1 MKKKNK
7 KKKKILEFN
16 QKLSKFSGS
25 GEKLVKLPKNFLHL
39 GLCELRRDRIK
50 NWTKVFKYG
59 NKVYTQVGPE
69 SLNMYDKTI
78 LFDILRA
85 FDDIENRELKLRKD
99 NDFLKKVDKKNEKAL
114 TLLDLMEKKGK
125 EDGKEN
131 LGQEIAPYYLFTT
144 IKMNFNEFC
153 RKYVGSSRMRRNN
166 VIKTIKRLL
175 FTKTTCEEKIGN
187 NLKEF
192 ATFHYLVDFS
202 LHNGEASFTVS
213 KQLRES
219 AKNGLYIHYDM
230 FKSIKSSIGKAL
242 YLFFIGNRNTTFSYS
257 TIKDAIGLTDED
269 FQNRALIKQGLE
281 SLKQSQFIKEYSVET
296 RANDIY
302 YVFKYGII
310 DNANKVN
317 ELQSSGNG
325 NVLQIQNFQI
335 GVTDGD
341 KSVTD
346 GDKSVTDGDKSVTEG
361 DKSVTDG
368 ERGVQVLE
376 LFQ

>member
-1 MKKKNK
+1 MKKNNK
-7 KKKKILEFN
+7 KKKKVLEFS

-25 GEKLVKLPKNFLHL
+25 GQELVKLPKNFLHL

-85 FDDIENRELKLRKD
+85 FDDIENREFKLRKD
-99 NDFLKKVDKKNEKAL
+99 NNFLKKVDKKEEKAL

-125 EDGKEN
+125 EDGYEN
-131 LGQEIAPYYLFTT
+131 LGQETPPYYLFTT

-153 RKYVGSSRMRRNN
+153 RKYVGAIGHSKEN
-166 VIKTIKRLL
+166 VGESIERLL
-175 FTKTTCEEKIGN
+175 FTKTTCKEKIGN

-242 YLFFIGNRNTTFSYS
+242 YLFFIGNRNTAFSYS

-281 SLKQSQFIKEYSVET
+281 SLKQSKFIKEYNIET
-296 RANDIY
+296 RTNDIY

-310 DNANKVN
+310 GEANKNN
-317 ELQSSGNG
+317 ELQSVDNG
-325 NVLQIQNFQI
+325 NVLQIQNFQE
-335 GVTDGD
+335 VLNDGD
-341 KSVTD
+341 KSVN
-346 GDKSVTDGDKSVTEG
+346 
-361 DKSVTDG
+361 DG
-368 ERGVQVLE
+368 EWGGQNLE